1 MIRVGARVRRS
12 STQPQRLRLRSWS
25 GLGAAA
31 AAFALTLPAA
41 PLVTPASAHVS
52 GDVLTDVLSDAPGR
66 ATGMAGSRVTASDTV
81 RSATRWYD
89 YGAATP
95 REVTCSELACVHR
108 AVQGRH
114 AASAAWAS
122 ATLERLGTAWKVLV
136 EQRGFPAP
144 AASAAEDGDP
154 RFHVYLADLGT
165 QFYGMTVMGDPVPG
179 HPRRVQSHLVVD
191 NDMAGFTGDREEN
204 LAATVAHEF
213 FHAIGVNTDLAADL
227 WFAEASATWAET
239 QVFPGSRVNRGY
251 LSEGQSG
258 RPSVPLDHPDGG
270 YGNFPLLERLTA
282 SAGPDAVRQVWERL
296 GRAGNR
302 HHALTAI
309 ESVLA
314 ARGVAWSRFYSQY
327 ALANALPR
335 QNYPARLRGTP
346 AAPGFSVTLG
356 RSSKTRSQARRLPH
370 LTSHT
375 SVVRLSSSVKKA
387 RVAVAVKSSKATHTS
402 ATLVVVRRD
411 GTLRTVALR
420 FNSAGKARAT
430 VTYTRSKVARLV
442 LVTANTSLAFRDCD
456 SGTGWSCDGVPVHD
470 RTRVEVRTRTL

>member
-1 MIRVGARVRRS
+1 MIRLGARMQRGNTQRRD
-12 STQPQRLRLRSWS
+12 LRVWS

-31 AAFALTLPAA
+31 ATFALTVSGV
-41 PLVTPASAHVS
+41 PLMTPASAHIPS
-52 GDVLTDVLSDAPGR
+52 DALTDVLSDAPSR
-66 ATGMAGSRVTASDTV
+66 ATGMAVSRVTASDTV
-81 RSATRWYD
+81 RSATRSYD
-89 YGAATP
+89 YGDGTP
-95 REVTCSELACVHR
+95 LEVTCSELACVHR
-108 AVQGRH
+108 AVQGPD
-114 AASAAWAS
+114 AASAAWAN
-122 ATLERLGTAWKVLV
+122 ATLKHLGTAWKVLV
-136 EQRGFPAP
+136 EQRRFPAP

-154 RFHVYLADLGT
+154 RFHLYLADLGT
-165 QFYGMTVMGDPVPG
+165 QYYGMTVLGDPVPG

-191 NDMAGFTGDREEN
+191 NDMAGFKGDKQEN

-251 LSEGQSG
+251 LSEGQAG

-270 YGNFPLLERLTA
+270 YGNFPLLERLST
-282 SAGPDAVRQVWERL
+282 SAGPDAVRHVWERL
-296 GRAGNR
+296 GRPGNR
-302 HHALTAI
+302 EHALTAI

-314 ARGVAWSRFYSQY
+314 GRGVAWSRFYSQY

-335 QNYPARLRGTP
+335 QSYPARLRSTP
-346 AAPGFSVTLG
+346 AVPGFSVTLST
-356 RSSKTRSQARRLPH
+356 SSRTRSQARRLPH

-387 RVAVAVKSSKATHTS
+387 RVAVAVRTSKAKHTT

-411 GTLRTVALR
+411 GTLRTVPLR
-420 FNSAGKARAT
+420 FNSAGKARTT

-456 SGTGWSCDGVPVHD
+456 TGTGWSCDGVPVHD